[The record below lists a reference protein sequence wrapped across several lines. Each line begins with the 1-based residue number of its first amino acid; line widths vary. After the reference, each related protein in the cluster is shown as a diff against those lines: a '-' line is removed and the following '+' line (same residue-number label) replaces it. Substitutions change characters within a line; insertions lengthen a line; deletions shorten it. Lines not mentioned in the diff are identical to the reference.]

1 MKISKPKHQ
10 KFPKVK
16 KYYWLKKIKIKV
28 MKIIKI
34 KIKKMLYNNKI
45 NHLII

>member
-1 MKISKPKHQ
+1 MKILKPKHQ
-10 KFPKVK
+10 KFQKAK
-16 KYYWLKKIKIKV
+16 KYYWLKKIKTKV
-28 MKIIKI
+28 MKITKI